1 MMMRKA
7 ITSMKIRTMRLLSKE
22 GVSNVVKNKLM
33 SVASIGTVLIA
44 LLLLGF
50 VLLVAIN
57 VKSNMEQVRKELE
70 VVVFLEVDINDMDR
84 EAIKSFISDSEVSGE
99 VSSWRYESKDE
110 AYQNLKDTFSD
121 PALLKGMSPKQM
133 AESFYVKLSEP
144 DNGSSFIQPLSQLPG
159 IQPQPDGI
167 NYPQELLQRITGF
180 ADILNTVT
188 LSLMGVM
195 LIISVL
201 IISNTIRLTVFAR
214 RKEIEIMRHVGALD
228 SFIRF
233 PFFVE
238 GIVIGLFGALLS
250 YFITLESYNWVYNAA
265 NGILEQLG
273 FGMFEMVVFQP
284 LAARILVLYA
294 VIGTAIGGVGSLISV
309 RKHLNV

>member
-1 MMMRKA
+1 
-7 ITSMKIRTMRLLSKE
+7 MRLLTKE

-33 SVASIGTVLIA
+33 SVASTGTVFIA

-50 VLLVAIN
+50 VLLLAIN

-70 VVVFLEVDINDMDR
+70 VVIFLEVDINAMDR
-84 EAIKSFISDSEVSGE
+84 EAIKSFISEREMSGE
-99 VSSWRYESKDE
+99 VTSWRYESKEE
-110 AYQNLKDTFSD
+110 AYQNLENSFSD
-121 PALLKGMSPKQM
+121 PALLKGMTPKQM
-133 AESFYVKLSEP
+133 SESFYVRLSEP
-144 DNGSSFIQPLSQLPG
+144 DNGSSFIQPLALLPG

-188 LSLMGVM
+188 LALMGVM
-195 LIISVL
+195 LIISVF

-214 RKEIEIMRHVGALD
+214 KKEIEIMRHVGALD

-238 GIVIGLFGALLS
+238 GIVIGLLGAVLA
-250 YFITLESYNWVYNAA
+250 YFITLESYNWVHDTA
-265 NGILEQLG
+265 NGVLNQLG
-273 FGMFEMVVFQP
+273 FNMFQMVVFQP
-284 LAARILVLYA
+284 LALRILILYA
-294 VIGTAIGGVGSLISV
+294 MIGTAIGGVGSLISV